1 MSWAA
6 IILDF
11 SHSHNKASRSS
22 VTACLCYCLVIYKRK
37 SVVAA
42 RNGLVVRISSWVN
55 RIKWEVELRRA
66 ISVILGGVKRS
77 VGIIKYD
84 IVVME
89 NVMLI
94 MMTRAGG
101 SQAQNSSRPPH
112 LLFCLHLSDPACSA
126 PPPPSLRAG
135 TRNGDTK
142 VLFKTLNQNYFLGR
156 KIKKNVWPRFI
167 CAPMKK
173 GDSFYLFGIRNI
185 SLG

>member
-1 MSWAA
+1 M
-6 IILDF
+6 
-11 SHSHNKASRSS
+11 
-22 VTACLCYCLVIYKRK
+22 
-37 SVVAA
+37 
-42 RNGLVVRISSWVN
+42 
-55 RIKWEVELRRA
+55 RRA

-112 LLFCLHLSDPACSA
+112 LLFCLHLSDPGSA
-126 PPPPSLRAG
+126 PHRRHLHWAG

-142 VLFKTLNQNYFLGR
+142 VLFKTLAQSELVPTDRNKMSGYFIQLADQAQEG
-156 KIKKNVWPRFI
+156 VTGGVQVPR
-167 CAPMKK
+167 ARLA
-173 GDSFYLFGIRNI
+173 S
-185 SLG
+185 

>member
-1 MSWAA
+1 M
-6 IILDF
+6 
-11 SHSHNKASRSS
+11 
-22 VTACLCYCLVIYKRK
+22 
-37 SVVAA
+37 AA
-42 RNGLVVRISSWVN
+42 RIGLVVRISSWVN

-112 LLFCLHLSDPACSA
+112 LLFCLHLSDPGSA
-126 PPPPSLRAG
+126 PHRHHLHCLENARGTSFSTFHQQKLTLLGGMPFKDVQPPTLPCLRNYTFQGHFKLYAQ
-135 TRNGDTK
+135 RSQDTVNNK
-142 VLFKTLNQNYFLGR
+142 LTLIVVLLWTH
-156 KIKKNVWPRFI
+156 
-167 CAPMKK
+167 
-173 GDSFYLFGIRNI
+173 
-185 SLG
+185 

>member
-11 SHSHNKASRSS
+11 SHSYNKASRSS

-42 RNGLVVRISSWVN
+42 RIGLVVRISSWVN

-112 LLFCLHLSDPACSA
+112 LLFCLHLSVPGSA
-126 PPPPSLRAG
+126 PHRRHLHCGLGPETGIPRYFSKPTLRIG
-135 TRNGDTK
+135 SYG
-142 VLFKTLNQNYFLGR
+142 
-156 KIKKNVWPRFI
+156 KIKNNVWPRLI
-167 CAPMKK
+167 CVPISMKK
-173 GDSFYLFGIRNI
+173 GDSL
-185 SLG
+185 